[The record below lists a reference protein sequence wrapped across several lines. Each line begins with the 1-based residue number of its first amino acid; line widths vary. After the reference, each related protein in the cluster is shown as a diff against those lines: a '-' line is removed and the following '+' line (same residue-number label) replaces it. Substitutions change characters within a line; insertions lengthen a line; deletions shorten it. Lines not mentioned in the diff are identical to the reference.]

1 MTDRRSNGED
11 QWRKHGVEGMTD
23 ETSNAAARAAGQPRI
38 AYGLLETAVGYRM
51 RRVQMGLLADLNDR
65 LSVKDVRPTNFWV
78 LTIIA
83 NNPGLKQSEVAEALG
98 IQRANFVAV
107 IDALEHSGLAE
118 RRKSDF
124 DRRVQ
129 SLHITPAGEAHLAE
143 ITAVWR
149 RHEDDVVVRLG
160 GIEARDR
167 LIELLARLG
176 P

>member
-1 MTDRRSNGED
+1 MTDRRSNGETRS
-11 QWRKHGVEGMTD
+11 RKRGVEGMTEQFPD
-23 ETSNAAARAAGQPRI
+23 TGTGGAGQDNI
-38 AYGLLETAVGYRM
+38 DYGLLETAVGYRM
-51 RRVQMGLLADLNDR
+51 RRVQVGLLADLNER
-65 LSVKDVRPTNFWV
+65 LSIRNVRSTDFAV

-83 NNPGLKQSEVAEALG
+83 GNPGLKQSEVAEALG

-107 IDALEHSGLAE
+107 MDALENSGFAE

-143 ITAVWR
+143 ITAIWR
-149 RHEDDVVVRLG
+149 AHEDEVIARLG
-160 GIEARDR
+160 GVAARDQ
-167 LIELLARLG
+167 LLQLLGLLA